1 MGKKKTIVIDEK
13 TPLLFLA
20 GPMFIELFLNTMLN
34 NVDTIMLSRYND
46 YAVGAIG
53 NANTIM
59 FMMNILFN
67 VIATATSV
75 VVAQYLGAKRHDKMN
90 MIYTLA
96 IAVNFVVGLILSGT
110 FCAAN
115 PLIMKFLH
123 VSPEMRPYSMAYIY
137 IVGGGGFLLAVF
149 NVMVQI
155 MRCNGYTKIGM
166 YVSFA
171 INIINIVGNY
181 LFLYGPLSGLGMGVE
196 GVAISTVFARFV
208 AVIVV
213 IAFFY
218 ATRTG
223 KISLKLLRPFPK
235 RLLGK
240 MIKIGLPTAGE
251 NLTYNL
257 YQTTLLS
264 FVNGMGNDAVSA
276 RAYCNTLISFA
287 MIFSNACAMSTQI
300 ITGHLVGAG
309 KQEAAYKRVFRT
321 LRTSMPITIALASIN
336 AILCRYTLQL
346 FTDNENII
354 ALGTTIMI
362 VDIFV
367 EAGRCLNMTF
377 VSSLKA
383 AGAYVFPLL
392 MGILCNWG
400 LGLTTGYAVG
410 VLAGVGVWGI
420 YAGTATDECIRGLI
434 VMYYWYKK
442 KWYGKSV
449 VDRKDALDLDDEA
462 DGPLKVSESVE
473 TAEESVS
480 ESAFTVEESPE
491 ESDEFDCAIPA
502 KRDLVK
508 HKSC

>member
-1 MGKKKTIVIDEK
+1 MTILNDKGWQMGKKKTINIDEK
-13 TPLLFLA
+13 TSLLFLA

-34 NVDTIMLSRYND
+34 NVDTIMLSHYND

-96 IAVNFVVGLILSGT
+96 IVVNFVVGLVLSGT

-115 PLIMKFLH
+115 PLIMKFLQ
-123 VSPEMRPYSMAYIY
+123 VSPEMRPYSMIYIY
-137 IVGGGGFLLAVF
+137 IVGGGGFLIAVF

-166 YVSFA
+166 WITFG
-171 INIINIVGNY
+171 INIINILVNY
-181 LFLYGPLSGLGMGVE
+181 LFLYGPLAFLDMGVQ
-196 GVAISTVFARFV
+196 GVAIATVFSRFI
-208 AVIVV
+208 AVIAIFV
-213 IAFFY
+213 FFF
-218 ATRTG
+218 ATKTG
-223 KISLKLLRPFPK
+223 KISLCYLRPFPRK
-235 RLLGK
+235 LLVK

-264 FVNGMGNDAVSA
+264 FVNGMGNDAVNA

-309 KQEAAYKRVFRT
+309 KSEEAYKRVFRT
-321 LRTSMPITIALASIN
+321 LRTSMPITIAMASIN
-336 AILCRYTLQL
+336 AVLCRFTLQL
-346 FTDNENII
+346 FTSNSNII
-354 ALGTTIMI
+354 ALGQMIML

-383 AGAYVFPLL
+383 AGAYVFPLI

-400 LGLTTGYAVG
+400 LGLVTGYTVG
-410 VLAGVGVWGI
+410 VVLSVGVAGI

-442 KWYGKSV
+442 KWFGKSV
-449 VDRKDALDLDDEA
+449 VEKKDAL
-462 DGPLKVSESVE
+462 ES
-473 TAEESVS
+473 
-480 ESAFTVEESPE
+480 
-491 ESDEFDCAIPA
+491 
-502 KRDLVK
+502 L
-508 HKSC
+508 